1 MQRHVARLLVKTGG
15 RIRGLEALTRSLDQQ
30 MTPESDAH
38 YTLSLI
44 DHQTGRRLKIELVD
58 LPFPCRRYRLR
69 INGQWAKKLPE
80 ATKSEV
86 HPVR

>member
-1 MQRHVARLLVKTGG
+1 VGAGQAFAAWIPARFPILVMPD
-15 RIRGLEALTRSLDQQ
+15 RDVR
-30 MTPESDAH
+30 

-44 DHQTGRRLKIELVD
+44 DHRSGQRLKIELMD
-58 LPFPCRRYRLR
+58 LAFPCRRYRLR

-80 ATKSEV
+80 AAKTEV